1 MITAATLDPDTLHTR
16 AQRFYAAQ
24 MQRLDERDIEGYAG
38 TFTIDA
44 EFSHTPGRPPSRTR
58 AGIVE
63 DLHEFHRRFADDPM
77 QRRHWVG
84 MIDLALAED
93 GSIGSTAYCLV
104 VKVRPGQPP
113 EFVSTVVHDVLVEI
127 NGKLFT
133 RSRHVSYD

>member
-24 MQRLDERDIEGYAG
+24 MQRLDERDIEAYAE

-44 EFSHTPGRPPSRTR
+44 EFSHTSDRPPSRTR

-84 MIDLALAED
+84 MIDLTLAED
-93 GSIGSTAYCLV
+93 GSIVSTAYCLV